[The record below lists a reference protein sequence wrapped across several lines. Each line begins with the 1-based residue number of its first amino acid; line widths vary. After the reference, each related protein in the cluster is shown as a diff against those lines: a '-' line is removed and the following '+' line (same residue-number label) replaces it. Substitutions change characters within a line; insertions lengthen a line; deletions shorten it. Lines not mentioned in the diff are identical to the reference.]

1 MPIYVIAEKLKLID
15 YIGYSI
21 LVSTLINMQG
31 DGLCF
36 HRPICMQCL
45 CFCYGLFLTVL
56 RKFNKFKVAQKIGSS
71 SLYLHFTLLC
81 K

>member
-36 HRPICMQCL
+36 HS
-45 CFCYGLFLTVL
+45 LT
-56 RKFNKFKVAQKIGSS
+56 RFNSPTKLATS
-71 SLYLHFTLLC
+71 
-81 K
+81 